1 MEFDFVV
8 TSICRDLITV
18 WDGTTIY
25 HLSPDVRKQITAI
38 INRMGAASS
47 RAQGLGAII
56 TTTSRLCMNVH
67 TGQRLYLY
75 RDPKNEKKV
84 CGLLKIGR
92 KKLFLRDNVGRMREL
107 NASCV
112 LDFYVHESCQRRGI
126 GKALFQH
133 MLKAEQ
139 LPAAKFAIDR
149 PSHKFLAFL
158 RKHYKLGKF
167 TPQNNNFVVF
177 DQYFKAKVKHR
188 KESSKLNF
196 QAFPAGKSTGQVR
209 APPLPFGSPPATR
222 NARDSKLPNSTG
234 ATRRMKSR
242 RANAFDR
249 EGSGDSVSKLLS
261 SSMEISRK
269 LTPSNSFRAS
279 HKQNP
284 TSRSNSASRSNA
296 TSRSYNVWKEA
307 KSISSS
313 PLPPPHNI
321 HNNGNVRGSY
331 DRFMSSNKIMS
342 LSPPYAVSPSQ
353 TATSVSLRTSST
365 TPLPS
370 YRKSQQIRGESI
382 NTSPFGKLSYGSP
395 LQNDLA
401 KSSEGTKILSNNGYN
416 RNSII
421 LGPAT
426 EYRSLDPRVA
436 LDAARN
442 ADSTKRVNRY

>member
-188 KESSKLNF
+188 KESSKLNL
-196 QAFPAGKSTGQVR
+196 QAFPGNKSLIF
-209 APPLPFGSPPATR
+209 PLLYSYTFPSPIY
-222 NARDSKLPNSTG
+222 L
-234 ATRRMKSR
+234 
-242 RANAFDR
+242 F
-249 EGSGDSVSKLLS
+249 
-261 SSMEISRK
+261 
-269 LTPSNSFRAS
+269 
-279 HKQNP
+279 
-284 TSRSNSASRSNA
+284 
-296 TSRSYNVWKEA
+296 
-307 KSISSS
+307 
-313 PLPPPHNI
+313 
-321 HNNGNVRGSY
+321 
-331 DRFMSSNKIMS
+331 
-342 LSPPYAVSPSQ
+342 
-353 TATSVSLRTSST
+353 LR
-365 TPLPS
+365 
-370 YRKSQQIRGESI
+370 
-382 NTSPFGKLSYGSP
+382 
-395 LQNDLA
+395 
-401 KSSEGTKILSNNGYN
+401 LSNTHTHTHTHTHTRARARTYCL
-416 RNSII
+416 SH
-421 LGPAT
+421 
-426 EYRSLDPRVA
+426 
-436 LDAARN
+436 AAISVHMR
-442 ADSTKRVNRY
+442 DYIK